1 MTSFFRL
8 AIVAAFSA
16 WLTGPGIAAGSMDLK
31 EFIKEAFQDQIDNIK
46 SGIYCRAFSCNFEVN
61 SFFVTETD
69 PKSYVL
75 SASGWLEGT
84 IPGLKGSAR
93 RSVGLTG
100 SYTRGTCIVKD
111 LKPVYDNVTNNNG
124 WGATKIEAAF
134 KHVQIPPTVV
144 LAPDICTKV
153 DAAVS
158 EPPQNAQPWGA
169 VRERSAI
176 RERSAAGGQSAA
188 PQPRARAVTPAAVGL
203 DRIPSLRAKRNK
215 PSVNA
220 ALA

>member
-1 MTSFFRL
+1 MTFFFRL

-16 WLTGPGIAAGSMDLK
+16 SLTGPGIAAGPMDLK

-46 SGIYCRAFSCNFEVN
+46 SGIYCRAFSCNFEVE

-134 KHVQIPPTVV
+134 KHVQVPPTVV
-144 LAPDICTKV
+144 LAPEVCAKV
-153 DAAVS
+153 DAVVS
-158 EPPQNAQPWGA
+158 EPPQSGQLSDNGQPP
-169 VRERSAI
+169 ES
-176 RERSAAGGQSAA
+176 GQPSHS
-188 PQPRARAVTPAAVGL
+188 RGL
-203 DRIPSLRAKRNK
+203 EQ
-215 PSVNA
+215 
-220 ALA
+220 

>member
-8 AIVAAFSA
+8 AIVAAFGA
-16 WLTGPGIAAGSMDLK
+16 WLTGPGIAASTMDLK
-31 EFIKEAFQDQIDNIK
+31 EFIKDAFQDQIDNIK
-46 SGIYCRAFSCNFEVN
+46 SGIYCRAFSCNFEVE

-144 LAPDICTKV
+144 LAPDVCTKV

-158 EPPQNAQPWGA
+158 EPPQNALPAQSGLPPESGQLSESVQPP
-169 VRERSAI
+169 ES
-176 RERSAAGGQSAA
+176 GQPPEGSE
-188 PQPRARAVTPAAVGL
+188 PPHSRGL
-203 DRIPSLRAKRNK
+203 EQ
-215 PSVNA
+215 
-220 ALA
+220 

>member
-1 MTSFFRL
+1 MTFFFRL

-16 WLTGPGIAAGSMDLK
+16 SLTGPGIAAGPMDLK

-46 SGIYCRAFSCNFEVN
+46 SGIYCRAFSCNFEVE

-84 IPGLKGSAR
+84 IPGLRGSAR

-111 LKPVYDNVTNNNG
+111 LKPLYDNVTNNNG

-134 KHVQIPPTVV
+134 KHVQVPPTVV
-144 LAPDICTKV
+144 LAPEVCAKV

-158 EPPQNAQPWGA
+158 EPPQSGQPSESSLPSESGQPFESGQPA
-169 VRERSAI
+169 GNSGQPSA
-176 RERSAAGGQSAA
+176 SGQ
-188 PQPRARAVTPAAVGL
+188 PPHRGL
-203 DRIPSLRAKRNK
+203 EQ
-215 PSVNA
+215 
-220 ALA
+220 

>member
-1 MTSFFRL
+1 MSVRCADREHWIGLMTFFFRL

-46 SGIYCRAFSCNFEVN
+46 SGIYCRAFSCNFEVE

-134 KHVQIPPTVV
+134 KHVQVPATVV
-144 LAPDICTKV
+144 LAPEVCAKV

-158 EPPQNAQPWGA
+158 EPPQSGQLSDSGQPSG
-169 VRERSAI
+169 S
-176 RERSAAGGQSAA
+176 GQPSHS
-188 PQPRARAVTPAAVGL
+188 RGL
-203 DRIPSLRAKRNK
+203 EQ
-215 PSVNA
+215 
-220 ALA
+220 

>member
-1 MTSFFRL
+1 MTFFFRL

-46 SGIYCRAFSCNFEVN
+46 SGIYCRAFSCNFEVE

-134 KHVQIPPTVV
+134 KHVQIPATVV
-144 LAPDICTKV
+144 LAPEVCAKV

-158 EPPQNAQPWGA
+158 EPPQTGQLSESGQPSG
-169 VRERSAI
+169 SGLP
-176 RERSAAGGQSAA
+176 SDGQPSGSD
-188 PQPRARAVTPAAVGL
+188 QPSESGQPSHSRGL
-203 DRIPSLRAKRNK
+203 EQ
-215 PSVNA
+215 
-220 ALA
+220 